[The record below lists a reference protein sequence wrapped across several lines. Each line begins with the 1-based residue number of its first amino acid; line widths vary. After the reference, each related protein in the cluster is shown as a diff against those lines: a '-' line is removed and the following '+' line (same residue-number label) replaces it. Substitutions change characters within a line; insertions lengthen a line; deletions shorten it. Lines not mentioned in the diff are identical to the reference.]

1 MKKCLHNEYYFIFEL
16 LFLLNLPSNPL
27 IFSIQYFL
35 LAKVYIFW
43 ISKRRDMNLSQ
54 IKSIFASHRQ
64 ELKERY
70 KVAEIGIFG
79 SYVRGEQEE
88 GSDLDVLV
96 EFEGSIGL
104 FKFVELENYL
114 SEILGTKVDLVM
126 RGGLKPRIGKHILR
140 EVIMV

>member
-1 MKKCLHNEYYFIFEL
+1 
-16 LFLLNLPSNPL
+16 
-27 IFSIQYFL
+27 
-35 LAKVYIFW
+35 
-43 ISKRRDMNLSQ
+43 MNLSQ
-54 IKSIFASHRQ
+54 IKSILASHRQ

-70 KVAEIGIFG
+70 NVAEIGIFG

-88 GSDLDVLV
+88 GSDLDVLI